1 MIFLKNPMNN
11 VRIGTRLALAF
22 GAILLITIAITAVGH
37 WNVEALRSASHD
49 IATSELQRS
58 LLAQRWASQI
68 NLNWVRTSAALH
80 SMDKTYIDQLQQD
93 MALTSKSISE
103 DQKLIESLA
112 QRQQDKKL
120 LAEVAQSRSTYSQAR
135 SGLLKKQ
142 QAGEAIAD
150 SLSRDLQP
158 LADAYLKS
166 VNEVVRQSRD
176 SLEKVQVQADSQA
189 ALSQYAAGAGAAI
202 AVIMGMLLAFY
213 TTRSITSPLQRAVD
227 SAHTIQSGDLSLA
240 IEVTGKDEV
249 ARLLRALE
257 DMRSSL
263 DGIVRDVVRGAEMV
277 ASASGQ
283 IAQGNNDL
291 AQRTETQAS
300 ALEQTAASMEELGS
314 TVSQNSES
322 AQQANQYAQAASAVA
337 LQGGEVVAKVVN
349 TMRDINDSSRKIGDI
364 IGVIDGISF
373 QTNILALNAAV
384 EAARAGDLGKGFAV
398 VAAEVHMLAK
408 RSAEAA
414 KEIKTLITASVE
426 RVEQGTVLVDQ
437 AGSTMKD
444 VVDSILRVTTIMGGI
459 SGASKEQHAGV
470 LQIGQA
476 VVHLDQMTQQNAALV
491 EEMAAAAM
499 SLKTQADELLR
510 GVSIFMPRNQF
521 AMAG

>member
-1 MIFLKNPMNN
+1 MNN
-11 VRIGTRLALAF
+11 FRIGTRLTLAF
-22 GAILLITIAITAVGH
+22 GAILFITIVIAAIGH
-37 WNVEALRSASHD
+37 WNVGALRKANHD
-49 IATSELQRS
+49 IATTEMQRS

-68 NLNWVRTSAALH
+68 NLNWVRTAAALR
-80 SMDKTYIDQLQQD
+80 STDKAYTDQLQQD
-93 MALTSKSISE
+93 MSKTSKAISE
-103 DQKLIESLA
+103 DQKQLEALA
-112 QRQQDKKL
+112 LQAQERALMAK
-120 LAEVAQSRSTYSQAR
+120 VAQTRSTYVASR
-135 SGLLKKQ
+135 SALLKRQ
-142 QAGEAIAD
+142 QSGEVVAD
-150 SLSRDLQP
+150 AVARDLQP
-158 LADAYLKS
+158 LADAYLMS
-166 VNEVVRQSRD
+166 IEQVASQARESLAQSHNQTD
-176 SLEKVQVQADSQA
+176 AEA
-189 ALSQYAAGAGAAI
+189 ALSQYAAGTATAI
-202 AVIMGMLLAFY
+202 AVLAAMVLAIY
-213 TTRSITSPLQRAVD
+213 TSRSITTPLQRAVD
-227 SAHTIQSGDLSLA
+227 SAHTIQSGDLSSE
-240 IEVTGKDEV
+240 IQVTGKDEV

-257 DMRSSL
+257 DMRGSL
-263 DGIVRDVVRGAEMV
+263 DSIVRDVVRGAEMV
-277 ASASGQ
+277 ATASSQ
-283 IAQGNNDL
+283 IAQGNHDL

-384 EAARAGDLGKGFAV
+384 EAARAGELGKGFAV

-499 SLKTQADELLR
+499 SLKTQADELVR